1 MSISTYCNNSIRT
14 RYSLDVIVKILKTED
29 AYKTRIIDNNNNND
43 IDNNN
48 SNNNTINEG
57 VNFLICNA
65 CSWCASIYSSAYSN
79 TNNISIA
86 RCPLCYDSGLEL
98 IPISKDESFRISYTP
113 KAGIVLEFL
122 RYE

>member
-29 AYKTRIIDNNNNND
+29 VYKTRI

-65 CSWCASIYSSAYSN
+65 CSWCASIYSSAYSI

-98 IPISKDESFRISYTP
+98 IPISKDESFRINYTP

-122 RYE
+122 G